1 MDSRSR
7 QTPRRALAALTIAAA
22 GIVFG
27 AIGTSPL
34 YALDQLFFGH
44 GAMPLSRDNVL
55 GGISLVIWAL
65 TIIVAVKY
73 AVFILR
79 AHNEGEGGVFALYG
93 LLHGHK
99 NRGVAFFLWSLVL
112 GAGLLFGD
120 GIITPAISVLS
131 AVEGLG
137 VAAPSLS
144 RLVIP
149 ITVVLLTGLFALQS
163 RGTSGIGRVCG
174 PILIGWFV
182 AIAIL
187 GTAQIRCH
195 PEILAALNPL
205 YGLRLIERA
214 GLYDALLI
222 AGALV
227 LVVAGG
233 EAMYADLGHFGA
245 KPIRLSWF
253 AIVYP
258 ALTLNYLGRVPT
270 CCAARRSPVVSS
282 SIAWCRRRCCTR

>member
-1 MDSRSR
+1 MDSRSP

-34 YALDQLFFGH
+34 YALDQLYFGH

-73 AVFILR
+73 AVFVLR
-79 AHNEGEGGVFALYG
+79 AHNDGEGGVFALYG

-120 GIITPAISVLS
+120 GVITPAISVLS
-131 AVEGLG
+131 VVEGLG

-149 ITVVLLTGLFALQS
+149 ITVVLLTGLFALQA
-163 RGTSGIGRVCG
+163 RGTTGFGESSARFSSAGSSQSRFSAPRKSDATRKSWRPSTLYMVSDSLNA
-174 PILIGWFV
+174 P
-182 AIAIL
+182 AP
-187 GTAQIRCH
+187 TMRC
-195 PEILAALNPL
+195 
-205 YGLRLIERA
+205 
-214 GLYDALLI
+214 
-222 AGALV
+222 
-227 LVVAGG
+227 
-233 EAMYADLGHFGA
+233 
-245 KPIRLSWF
+245 
-253 AIVYP
+253 
-258 ALTLNYLGRVPT
+258 
-270 CCAARRSPVVSS
+270 
-282 SIAWCRRRCCTR
+282 